1 MTSPQIVDIDAVLAP
16 VSEETPAGADPRGD
30 RKPDSLYYRVKDARN
45 AARSEERGA
54 VETGGATPEGW
65 NTVAS
70 AAVELLASG
79 GKDLEVAAWLV
90 EALVRTEGFAGL
102 RDGIQIVTGIVEKYW
117 ETCFPELD
125 EDGIE
130 GKVTAVAGL
139 SGSGAV
145 GTLIQP
151 LRLLPITR
159 GDLASYS
166 LWNYEQ
172 ASEVQKIADANR
184 RQARIDAGA
193 VSMEQFMQ
201 SVAETPATNFAATVA
216 LIEECLTA
224 VGAMSAAFD
233 AVAGNDAPPVT
244 ALREL
249 LQQASSSIR
258 FFAADK
264 LAVLSAT
271 DPVAGEEA
279 PAEAGE
285 AGKAGAAPSATPRPR
300 TDGYAS
306 RNDALNELTRLA
318 GYFRKTE
325 PQSPISY
332 TLDEAVRRAR
342 LTLPELLTELS
353 DDPAHVQRILL
364 AAGIKNLEAPSQ

>member
-1 MTSPQIVDIDAVLAP
+1 MTSPQVIDIDALLAP
-16 VSEETPAGADPRGD
+16 VSEEAPVGVDPRGD
-30 RKPDSLYYRVKDARN
+30 RNSDSLYYRVKDARN

-65 NTVAS
+65 STVVS
-70 AAVELLASG
+70 AAVDLLSG
-79 GKDLEVAAWLV
+79 VGKDLEVAAWLV

-102 RDGIQIVTGIVEKYW
+102 RDGIKVIAGVVEKYW

-130 GKVTAVAGL
+130 GKVTAIAGL

-151 LRLLPITR
+151 IRLLPLTQ
-159 GDLASYS
+159 GELASYS

-172 ASEVQKIADANR
+172 ASEIQKIADPAR

-201 SVAETPATNFAATVA
+201 SVAETPATTVA
-216 LIEECLTA
+216 TTVGLIEECLTA
-224 VGAMSAAFD
+224 LGGMSAAFD
-233 AVAGNDAPPVT
+233 TVAGNEAPPVA
-244 ALREL
+244 ALREI
-249 LQQASSSIR
+249 LQQANSSIR
-258 FFAADK
+258 YFAADK
-264 LAVLSAT
+264 LALVSA
-271 DPVAGEEA
+271 DEPASAEEPSA
-279 PAEAGE
+279 ADGGA
-285 AGKAGAAPSATPRPR
+285 AGADASGAARPR
-300 TDGYAS
+300 VDGYAT
-306 RNDALNELTRLA
+306 RNEALTELTRLA

-325 PQSPISY
+325 PQSLISY
-332 TLDEAVRRAR
+332 TLEEAVRRAR

-353 DDPAHVQRILL
+353 EDPSHVQRILL
-364 AAGIKNLEAPSQ
+364 AAGIRNLEAPSE

>member
-1 MTSPQIVDIDAVLAP
+1 MTSPQTIDIDALLAP
-16 VSEETPAGADPRGD
+16 VSEEAPAGSDPRSD
-30 RKPDSLYYRVKDARN
+30 RRSDSLYYQVKDARN

-65 NTVAS
+65 DTVVS
-70 AAVELLASG
+70 TAVELLSSV
-79 GKDLEVAAWLV
+79 GKDLEVAAWLL

-102 RDGIQIVTGIVEKYW
+102 RDGIKLVTGIVEKYW

-139 SGSGAV
+139 SGSGAI

-151 LRLLPITR
+151 IRLLPLTQ
-159 GDLASYS
+159 GELASYS

-172 ASEVQKIADANR
+172 ASDIQKIADPAR
-184 RQARIDAGA
+184 RQARIDAGT

-201 SVAETPATNFAATVA
+201 SVAETPVTTIAATVG

-224 VGAMSAAFD
+224 LGGMSAAFD
-233 AVAGNDAPPVT
+233 AAAGKDAPPVT

-249 LQQASSSIR
+249 LQQANSSIR
-258 FFAADK
+258 YFAADK
-264 LAVLSAT
+264 LALAAADEPVPTEELGAT
-271 DPVAGEEA
+271 AADGGGA
-279 PAEAGE
+279 PAPAAG
-285 AGKAGAAPSATPRPR
+285 GPRI
-300 TDGYAS
+300 DGYAS
-306 RNDALNELTRLA
+306 RNEALGELKRLA

-325 PQSPISY
+325 PHSPISY
-332 TLDEAVRRAR
+332 TLEEAVRRAR
-342 LTLPELLTELS
+342 LTLPELLAELAE
-353 DDPAHVQRILL
+353 DPNHVQRILL
-364 AAGIKNLEAPSQ
+364 AAGIKNIEAPSE

>member
-1 MTSPQIVDIDAVLAP
+1 MTSPQIIDIAALLAP
-16 VSEETPAGADPRGD
+16 VSEEAPAGSDPRSD
-30 RKPDSLYYRVKDARN
+30 KQSDSLYYRVKDARN

-54 VETGGATPEGW
+54 VETGAATPEEW
-65 NTVAS
+65 NTVVSEAI
-70 AAVELLASG
+70 ELLSTV

-102 RDGIQIVTGIVEKYW
+102 RDGLKVIKGIAQNYW

-151 LRLLPITR
+151 IRLLPITR
-159 GDLASYS
+159 GELASYS

-172 ASEVQKIADANR
+172 ATEIQKITDADR

-193 VSMEQFMQ
+193 VPMEKFMQ
-201 SVAETPATNFAATVA
+201 SVAETPASVFASTVG
-216 LIEECLTA
+216 LIDECLA
-224 VGAMSAAFD
+224 ALGEMSAAFD
-233 AVAGNDAPPVT
+233 AVAGNEAPPVS

-249 LQQASSSIR
+249 LQQAGASIR

-264 LAVLSAT
+264 LAAFGA
-271 DPVAGEEA
+271 DEPAVAQDAAPEAADGAGTAA
-279 PAEAGE
+279 PAA
-285 AGKAGAAPSATPRPR
+285 AAPRV
-300 TDGYAS
+300 DGYAS
-306 RNDALNELTRLA
+306 RNEALGELARIA
-318 GYFRKTE
+318 GFFRKTE
-325 PQSPISY
+325 PHSPISY
-332 TLDEAVRRAR
+332 TLDDAIRRAR
-342 LTLPELLTELS
+342 LTLPELLTELAE
-353 DDPAHVQRILL
+353 DPSHVQRILL
-364 AAGIKNLEAPSQ
+364 AAGIKNLEASSE